1 MLLIKTRTLYVR
13 LNNHSRRNGY
23 LQVCEGNII
32 NELMHLKRNNCL
44 TSISTYVIV
53 KNEVDIK
60 AVEMEY
66 K

>member
-1 MLLIKTRTLYVR
+1 MSGLTTIQGEMVTFKCVKAT
-13 LNNHSRRNGY
+13 SF
-23 LQVCEGNII
+23 
-32 NELMHLKRNNCL
+32 ELMHLKRNNCL

>member
-13 LNNHSRRNGY
+13 LNNHSRRNRY

-32 NELMHLKRNNCL
+32 ELMHLKRNNCL